1 MGNKIVIVGNG
12 IAGITAIKSIRKVDK
27 ETKIHLLG
35 EESFY
40 PYNRI
45 RISKGLLDKLEEDN
59 ILLQK
64 KDWYESSGVVLQ
76 KDTKVISVNPDKK
89 EITLSDNSKMNYT
102 KLLLANGS
110 SNMLPP
116 IKGIDKKGVLTL
128 RNLEDA
134 WNIVENAELNE
145 EILNIGGGIQ
155 GLETAWTLSQM
166 GKKVTIAELSSRIM
180 PKQIDEDASKI
191 LKLAVEEQGVKIML
205 DTEIT
210 EIYGSNKVEG
220 FKTSKGDLVPCDMIT
235 YCIGI
240 KPNIELLQD
249 SGVKTNKGIIV
260 NEKMETNIKDI
271 YAAGDVAEFDGK
283 LYGLWNMAIEQGK
296 VVGLNIV
303 DEDSIYEHIIPVT
316 TLNAFD
322 ISLFSMGTVDESEAT
337 DIILENKSEEKIYN
351 KVFIKDNKVIGA
363 IVIGNIK
370 YSPIL
375 KTAIEKEICLKGV
388 DYKNVS
394 FDELLETIKER
405 K

>member
-1 MGNKIVIVGNG
+1 MGNKIIIVGNG

-27 ETKIHLLG
+27 ETEIHLLG

-64 KDWYESSGVVLQ
+64 KDWYESSGVVLH

-89 EITLSDNSKMNYT
+89 EITLSDNSKMDYK

-128 RNLEDA
+128 RNLQDA
-134 WNIVENAELNE
+134 WDIVDGVELNE
-145 EILNIGGGIQ
+145 NILNIGGGIQ

-166 GKKVTIAELSSRIM
+166 GKKVTIAELSPRIM
-180 PKQIDEDASKI
+180 PKQLDEAASKI
-191 LKLAVEEQGVKIML
+191 LKLAVEEKGIKVML
-205 DTEIT
+205 DTEVR

-220 FKTSKGDLVPCDMIT
+220 FKTAKGDLVDCDMIT
-235 YCIGI
+235 YSIGI

-249 SGVKTNKGIIV
+249 SEVEINKGIVV
-260 NEKMETNIKDI
+260 NEKMETNIEDI
-271 YAAGDVAEFDGK
+271 YAAGDIAEFDGK
-283 LYGLWNMAIEQGK
+283 LYGLWNIAIEQGK
-296 VVGLNIV
+296 VAGLNIV
-303 DEDSIYEHIIPVT
+303 GEKSIYEHIIPVT

-322 ISLFSMGTVDESEAT
+322 ISLFSMGIVDESEAT
-337 DIILENKSEEKIYN
+337 DIILENKSQEKIYN

-363 IVIGNIK
+363 VVIGNIK

-375 KTAIEKEICLKGV
+375 KTAIEKEICLEGV

-394 FDELLETIKER
+394 FDELLEIIKER